1 MKTSFLPLA
10 AWDLVLTA
18 SSASFP
24 SFRTLLKTLS
34 PAALDRLG
42 RRRALRAQAR
52 AVARVPALAGFAGRT
67 TDKKTYI
74 DAFPPAQRAVG
85 GRLPDRHVTVD
96 ESSGSTG
103 TPYHWIRSRRE
114 RTETHRFIRFFTR
127 HVYGRRPAFVLNAF
141 SMGAWATGVNMGQAL
156 EGWGTVKNTGP
167 DLAKLCETLKHFG
180 PETDYLVLGY
190 PPFLKQFVDRAA
202 EFGVDLG
209 RYRLRALVGGEG
221 MTEALRDYLET
232 RFEVVYSGYGATDLE
247 IGMAGE
253 TPAAVGLRRACRAN
267 EALRRDLF
275 GPDGRLPMVFQYNPL
290 THWAEVTDEGEL
302 VFTISRGSLLC
313 PRMRYNIHDQGGV
326 LRWDEAEAVLRAH
339 GLSWA
344 DLGAGRDD
352 LRLPFLFVYGRS
364 DATVSVMGANLYPE
378 DTEEAV
384 YRHPDLAA
392 VTLSFCQGLAEGAG
406 GAVRPRFA
414 FCVAEPRAPG
424 LARTYRNAL
433 VETLLVLNAD
443 FRAGWAESPAD
454 LEPVIELW
462 GPGEGPFARDVGR
475 IKQSRL
481 LR

>member
-1 MKTSFLPLA
+1 MKATLLPLA
-10 AWDLVLTA
+10 VWDGVLTLA
-18 SSASFP
+18 SATYP
-24 SFRTLLKTLS
+24 GFRTLFRWFT
-34 PAALDRLG
+34 PGGLDRLG
-42 RRRALRAQAR
+42 RRRALRAQSR
-52 AVARVPALAGFAGRT
+52 ALRAVPALAGFAGRT

-74 DAFPPAQRAVG
+74 DAFTPDQRSVG
-85 GRLPDRHVTVD
+85 GRLPDRNVSVD

-103 TPYHWIRSRRE
+103 TPYHWTRGHRE
-114 RTETHRFIRFFTR
+114 RRETHRFIRYFTR

-167 DLAKLCETLKHFG
+167 DLAKLCQTLRYFG
-180 PETDYLVLGY
+180 PDRDYLVLGY

-202 EFGVDLG
+202 DHGIDLS
-209 RYRLRALVGGEG
+209 RYHLRALVGGEG

-232 RFEVVYSGYGATDLE
+232 RFAVVYSGYGATDLE

-253 TPAAVGLRRACRAN
+253 TPAAVGLRRACRHN

-290 THWAEVTDEGEL
+290 THWAEVTADGEL

-313 PRMRYNIHDQGGV
+313 PRIRYNIHDEGGV
-326 LRWDEAEAVLRAH
+326 LRWDEAEAVLRTH
-339 GLSWA
+339 GLTWA

-352 LRLPFLFVYGRS
+352 LRLPFVFVYGRS

-384 YRHPDLAA
+384 YRHPDLAR
-392 VTLSFCQGLAEGAG
+392 VTLSFCQGLAEGEG
-406 GAVRPRFA
+406 GVVRPRFA
-414 FCVAEPRAPG
+414 FCVADPAVAN
-424 LARTYRNAL
+424 LAGAFRDAL
-433 VETLLVLNAD
+433 VETLLALNAD

-462 GPGEGPFARDVGR
+462 GPGQGPFAGDAGK
-475 IKQSRL
+475 IKQTRL